1 MYIVI
6 ICFSVCNIINF
17 EINLSFLIKSFSY
30 KTKKSE
36 QKLKYLQKKKT
47 FKVKWKVF
55 FITFKG
61 LSFKQIKPLFLKPN
75 FQIIFPSWE
84 LLLDSW
90 VFKINIQTID
100 NPEFFWILLLM
111 NFWINY
117 LFKRSLILRLIKWS

>member
-17 EINLSFLIKSFSY
+17 EINLSFLIKPFSY

-47 FKVKWKVF
+47 FKVRWKVF
-55 FITFKG
+55 FIIFKG
-61 LSFKQIKPLFLKPN
+61 LSFKQIKPLFLKSN
-75 FQIIFPSWE
+75 FQIIFLSWE